1 VLNTSIIVLLT
12 ILNVLL
18 IYKLRSLTSPGSEA
32 SDDSTKE
39 PPNYKLIYSDLV
51 KSNRIYNIPHNI
63 VDESIEEDN
72 SVEVVN
78 ESLSIVE
85 VAE

>member
-18 IYKLRSLTSPGSEA
+18 IYRLRSYTNPGSKA
-32 SDDSTKE
+32 SDDSAKE
-39 PPNYKLIYSDLV
+39 PLNYKLIYSDLV
-51 KSNRIYNIPHNI
+51 KSNRIYNLPHSLI
-63 VDESIEEDN
+63 DEQIEEDN